1 MFPTIDKRATGI
13 NLRRLM
19 DERGITVKDVQK
31 FLGLGCV
38 QSVYRWL
45 DGVSMPTIDHLY
57 ALSELLQVSIDAIV
71 CGNKNHMYQLAR
83 LKQIIPEKKDYLL
96 ITGKYKSFLLRKN

>member
-19 DERGITVKDVQK
+19 DEREITVKDVQK

-38 QSVYRWL
+38 ESVYRWL

-57 ALSELLQVSIDAIV
+57 ALSVLFQVPIDTIV
-71 CGNKNHMYQLAR
+71 CGNRKTHVSVR
-83 LKQIIPEKKDYLL
+83 TVKKDNSREKRLFAYYRK
-96 ITGKYKSFLLRKN
+96 IQEFLVA

>member
-1 MFPTIDKRATGI
+1 MFPTIDKLATGI

-19 DERGITVKDVQK
+19 DEREITVKDVQK

-71 CGNKNHMYQLAR
+71 CGNRKTHVPVSTVKTDNSREKR
-83 LKQIIPEKKDYLL
+83 LFAYYRKIQE
-96 ITGKYKSFLLRKN
+96 FLVA

>member
-19 DERGITVKDVQK
+19 DECGITVKDVQK

-38 QSVYRWL
+38 QRVYIGGW
-45 DGVSMPTIDHLY
+45 M
-57 ALSELLQVSIDAIV
+57 ELV
-71 CGNKNHMYQLAR
+71 CR
-83 LKQIIPEKKDYLL
+83 
-96 ITGKYKSFLLRKN
+96 R

>member
-19 DERGITVKDVQK
+19 DEREITVKDVQK

-57 ALSELLQVSIDAIV
+57 ALSVLFQVPIDTIV
-71 CGNKNHMYQLAR
+71 CGNRKTHVSVRTVKTDNSREKR
-83 LKQIIPEKKDYLL
+83 LFAYYRKIQE
-96 ITGKYKSFLLRKN
+96 FLVA

>member
-19 DERGITVKDVQK
+19 DEREITVKDVQK

-38 QSVYRWL
+38 ESVYRWL

-57 ALSELLQVSIDAIV
+57 ALSVLFQVPIDTIV
-71 CGNKNHMYQLAR
+71 CGNRKTHVSVRTVKTDNSREKR
-83 LKQIIPEKKDYLL
+83 LFAYYRKMQE
-96 ITGKYKSFLLRKN
+96 FLVA

>member
-1 MFPTIDKRATGI
+1 MFPTIDKLATGI

-19 DERGITVKDVQK
+19 DEREITVKDVQK

-71 CGNKNHMYQLAR
+71 CGNRKTHVPVSTVKTDNSREKR
-83 LKQIIPEKKDYLL
+83 LFAYYRKMQE
-96 ITGKYKSFLLRKN
+96 FLVA

>member
-13 NLRRLM
+13 NLRKLM
-19 DERGITVKDVQK
+19 DEREIAVKDVQK

-71 CGNKNHMYQLAR
+71 CGNRKTHVPVSTVKTDNSREKR
-83 LKQIIPEKKDYLL
+83 LFAYYRKIQE
-96 ITGKYKSFLLRKN
+96 FLVA

>member
-13 NLRRLM
+13 NLRKLM
-19 DERGITVKDVQK
+19 DEREIAVKDVQK
-31 FLGLGCV
+31 FLVLGCV

-71 CGNKNHMYQLAR
+71 CGNRKTHVPVSTVKTDNSREKR
-83 LKQIIPEKKDYLL
+83 LFAYYRKIQE
-96 ITGKYKSFLLRKN
+96 FLVA

>member
-13 NLRRLM
+13 NLRKLM
-19 DERGITVKDVQK
+19 DEREIAVKDVQK
-31 FLGLGCV
+31 FLVLGCV

-71 CGNKNHMYQLAR
+71 CGNRKTHVPVSTVKTDNSREKR
-83 LKQIIPEKKDYLL
+83 LFAYYRKMQE
-96 ITGKYKSFLLRKN
+96 FLVA